1 MAYGAPSVPE
11 VIDEL
16 LAKGVDAL
24 VTVPMFPQYASA
36 TVGSVL
42 EAVYSIAGGKP
53 NVPPLHVVPPFYDD
67 ATFLDAWAEI
77 AGPQL
82 DEFQPEHILLSYHG
96 LPERQI
102 HTCDTSGVHC
112 LMRDDCC
119 EHFRE
124 KQPDCYRAHCLATT
138 RGIAER
144 LGLSGS
150 DYTLCFQ
157 SKLGRSAWLR
167 PTLDRVIVEKGKQG
181 VKRLAVISPAFVADC
196 LETLEEL
203 GLRGKEDFLNSGGES
218 FLLVSSLNDHPR
230 WVESM
235 AGLVEAVLP
244 RGRISSVEPA

>member
-1 MAYGAPSVPE
+1 
-11 VIDEL
+11 
-16 LAKGVDAL
+16 
-24 VTVPMFPQYASA
+24 
-36 TVGSVL
+36 
-42 EAVYSIAGGKP
+42 
-53 NVPPLHVVPPFYDD
+53 
-67 ATFLDAWAEI
+67 
-77 AGPQL
+77 
-82 DEFQPEHILLSYHG
+82 
-96 LPERQI
+96 
-102 HTCDTSGVHC
+102 
-112 LMRDDCC
+112 MRDDCC